1 MSHDNVQ
8 FVLILL
14 SIFVSI
20 LFNNRGL
27 DKVETRVAAL
37 QVEMNNRFNEVN
49 TRFNEVNNRFNEVS
63 NRFNNIDARID
74 RIHQDFGTFHS
85 VQGEHKAKID
95 VLERRR

>member
-14 SIFVSI
+14 SIFAGI

-27 DKVETRVAAL
+27 DKLEARLAAL
-37 QVEMNNRFNEVN
+37 QVEMG
-49 TRFNEVNNRFNEVS
+49 NRFNEVS
-63 NRFNNIDARID
+63 NRFNSVDARID

-95 VLERRR
+95 ALERREER

>member
-14 SIFVSI
+14 SIFVGI

-27 DKVETRVAAL
+27 DKLEARLAAL

-49 TRFNEVNNRFNEVS
+49 NRFNEVNNRFSSV
-63 NRFNNIDARID
+63 DARID

-95 VLERRR
+95 ALERRSAV